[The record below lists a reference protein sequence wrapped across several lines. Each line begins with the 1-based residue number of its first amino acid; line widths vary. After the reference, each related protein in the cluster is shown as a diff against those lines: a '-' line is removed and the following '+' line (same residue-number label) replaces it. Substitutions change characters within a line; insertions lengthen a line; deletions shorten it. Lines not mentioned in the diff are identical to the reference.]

1 MSRRAIQPDGVATP
15 KAPYT
20 PVAIVGDM
28 VYTAGQTGVDVS
40 GEVVDGGIEA
50 QTRRALENIRL
61 CLEAAGCSLG
71 DVVKVNAYLTSLDDF
86 PVYNDVYR
94 EFFDEPYPARTT
106 VGASLPSGL
115 LVEIDAVARRN
126 ATAS

>member
-1 MSRRAIQPDGVATP
+1 MIQPEGVATP
-15 KAPYT
+15 KAPYA

-28 VYTAGQTGVDVS
+28 VYTAGQTGVDAS
-40 GEVVDGGIEA
+40 GAVVGGGVEA

-71 DVVKVNAYLTSLDDF
+71 DVVKVNAYLTNLDDF

-126 ATAS
+126 ATAP

>member
-1 MSRRAIQPDGVATP
+1 MSRRALQPEGVATP
-15 KAPYT
+15 SAPYS

-28 VYTAGQTGVDVS
+28 VYTAGQTGVDGS
-40 GEVVDGGIEA
+40 GAVVDGGIEA
-50 QTRRALENIRL
+50 QTRRALENVRL
-61 CLEAAGCSLG
+61 CLEAAGCSLD
-71 DVVKVNAYLTSLDDF
+71 DVVKVNAYLTNLDDF

-115 LVEIDAVARRN
+115 LVEIDAVARRS
-126 ATAS
+126 AP

>member
-115 LVEIDAVARRN
+115 LVEIDAVARRD

>member
-1 MSRRAIQPDGVATP
+1 MSRRVIQPDGVATP
-15 KAPYT
+15 KAPYA

-28 VYTAGQTGVDVS
+28 VYTAGQTGVDAS
-40 GEVVDGGIEA
+40 GAVVDGGIEA

-71 DVVKVNAYLTSLDDF
+71 DVVKVNAYLTNLDDF

-106 VGASLPSGL
+106 VGASLASGL

-126 ATAS
+126 ATAP